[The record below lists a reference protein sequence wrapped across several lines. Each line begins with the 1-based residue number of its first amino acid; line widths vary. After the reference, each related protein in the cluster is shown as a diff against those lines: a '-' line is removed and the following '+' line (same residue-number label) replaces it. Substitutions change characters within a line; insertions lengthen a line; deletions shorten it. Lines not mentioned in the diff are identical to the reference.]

1 MLSQLFT
8 YFVYYCINLLKI
20 VYFLRWEKSIVYT
33 AIKARYPKYMNNL
46 LSVKQAAFILR
57 VHPLTVRRYI
67 VSKKLK
73 AIKVGGT
80 IRIEESALQ
89 DFHKE
94 IETPQEQPRIFK
106 TNRLTDKQFTQ
117 DDPLLRLQGRGAG
130 LVLQK

>member
-1 MLSQLFT
+1 
-8 YFVYYCINLLKI
+8 
-20 VYFLRWEKSIVYT
+20 
-33 AIKARYPKYMNNL
+33 MNNL

-67 VSKKLK
+67 TSKRLK
-73 AIKVGGT
+73 AVKIGGN

-94 IETPQEQPRIFK
+94 IDTPEQQPRIFK
-106 TNRLTDKQFTQ
+106 TTRVADKQFTR

-130 LVLQK
+130 LVLEKTK